1 MNKWTT
7 IAPQCSGEA
16 ESHRENLCV
25 NLGTVGSGPRSLVW
39 QRTRRGI
46 ANDTR
51 DTWVLDSDDNIHDIK
66 PSGRRFCPFAWPLW
80 PLLGPSDTLQEGVL
94 NLATSC
100 STYLR
105 EVIRCGH
112 LHLVRVDLTLRRV
125 PSLLTS
131 RLKNAFN
138 VLRERL
144 RRALGIALH
153 FARVTLEIF
162 DGLPAILRPAL
173 QKFLPFT

>member
-80 PLLGPSDTLQEGVL
+80 PLLGPSDTLQMR
-94 NLATSC
+94 TSSLGPSGSDAAESPKLINQPLEKCFQC
-100 STYLR
+100 SAGAL
-105 EVIRCGH
+105 EKGAWNS
-112 LHLVRVDLTLRRV
+112 LTLRTCNLRDLRWASSHSSSCPAKISAFYLTRYLV
-125 PSLLTS
+125 AQTS
-131 RLKNAFN
+131 RQRC
-138 VLRERL
+138 V
-144 RRALGIALH
+144 
-153 FARVTLEIF
+153 
-162 DGLPAILRPAL
+162 
-173 QKFLPFT
+173 